1 MSAYVIIDVDV
12 KDQAQYSEYMKK
24 GAPTIFAYG
33 GEPLVRGG
41 KTEVWEGA
49 WDPKRIIVL
58 KFKTM
63 DEARK
68 WYESSDYK
76 EAKKIRLSAAS
87 GNVICVE
94 GI

>member
-12 KDQAQYSEYMKK
+12 KDQAKYSEYMKK
-24 GAPTIFAYG
+24 GAPTIFAHG

-41 KTEVWEGA
+41 KSEVWEGV
-49 WDPKRIIVL
+49 WNPKRMIIL
-58 KFKTM
+58 KFKSI

-76 EAKKIRLSAAS
+76 EAKKIRLNAAS
-87 GNVICVE
+87 TNVICVE